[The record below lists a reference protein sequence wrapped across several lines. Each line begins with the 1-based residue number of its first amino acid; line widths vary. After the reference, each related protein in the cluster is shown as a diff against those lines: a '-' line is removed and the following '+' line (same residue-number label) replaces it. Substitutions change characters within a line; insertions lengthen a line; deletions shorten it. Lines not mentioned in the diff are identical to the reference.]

1 MPKFLV
7 EYSLTYE
14 HVVRVGVT
22 ARGPESAIKKM
33 EAALDAGTV
42 WDDTS
47 IMPLLYDDYEESD
60 NTLSFTVTPVK
71 EFPPPCPSVATLKR
85 HNAAF
90 AMEEILRE
98 VVALPLRSKVTEDEM
113 ECAVDLVCGRAAEIL
128 KTLE

>member
-22 ARGPESAIKKM
+22 ARNPESAVKKAQ
-33 EAALDAGTV
+33 AAFDAATI
-42 WDDTS
+42 WDDTTA
-47 IMPLLYDDYEESD
+47 MPLLYDDYEESD

-71 EFPPPCPSVATLKR
+71 EFPPPCPSVRTVKR

-90 AMEEILRE
+90 AMELLLAEM
-98 VVALPLRSKVTEDEM
+98 LPGIHGEYR
-113 ECAVDLVCGRAAEIL
+113 ARAAEIL

>member
-22 ARGPESAIKKM
+22 ARSPESAIKKAQ
-33 EAALDAGTV
+33 AAFDAATIC
-42 WDDTS
+42 DDTTA
-47 IMPLLYDDYEESD
+47 MPLMYDDYEESD

-71 EFPPPCPSVATLKR
+71 EFPTPCTSVATMKR
-85 HNAAF
+85 HNASR
-90 AMEEILRE
+90 AMEELLRE
-98 VVALPLRSKVTEDEM
+98 MLPGLDDEYR
-113 ECAVDLVCGRAAEIL
+113 ARAAEIL